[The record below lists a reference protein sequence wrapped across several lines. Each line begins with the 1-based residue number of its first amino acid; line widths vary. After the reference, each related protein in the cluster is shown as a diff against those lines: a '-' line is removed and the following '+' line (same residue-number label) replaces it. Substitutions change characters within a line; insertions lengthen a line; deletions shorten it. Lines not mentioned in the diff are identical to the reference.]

1 MGVQAPVVIGL
12 GIALLAY
19 VIGLVGLVAAGHRI
33 GACSRIRPIVAC
45 LRLPNPLTADPRV
58 PWPHKP
64 LLAAA
69 VGYLLLPVDIVPD
82 FIPAIGFLDDAFVAA
97 LAVRLV
103 LRRAG
108 PEVVTEHWAGPPRLL
123 PALLRLADVSLQPR
137 ISLPGWTTAAGALGV
152 GVCVWVDIA
161 DNCATC
167 AEEDPLLLS
176 GGRGA
181 AVTLCALGAISL
193 AARWLVAWRS
203 AGSHRS

>member
-33 GACSRIRPIVAC
+33 DARSLIRSVVAC
-45 LRLPNPLTADPRV
+45 LRLLKRLIADPRV
-58 PWPHKP
+58 PWPHKL

-69 VGYLLLPVDIVPD
+69 GGYLLLAVDLVPD
-82 FIPAIGFLDDAFVAA
+82 FLPPIGFRDDAFAAA
-97 LAVRLV
+97 LALRLV

-137 ISLPGWTTAAGALGV
+137 ISLPGWTTAAGALGL

-161 DNCATC
+161 DNCAAC

-181 AVTLCALGAISL
+181 AVTLCALGAIGL
-193 AARWLVAWRS
+193 TARWLGAWHS